1 MRIKAGGIQ
10 HIIKKLRINE
20 GIKTRECRL
29 VGDQGEI
36 LGVMALHLALDM
48 AKKKGFDLVEVAP
61 TSVPPVCKL
70 MDYGKFKYEQAKK
83 EREAKKGQKTSILR
97 EIRLRPKIGDHDF
110 EVKTRSV
117 KELLQ
122 GGDKVK
128 ITIMFRGREITHANL
143 GWKLLEKMMESLKG
157 TVSIEKQPM
166 MEGSRMFMI
175 LTPMTAQTSKSSTV
189 EPAKRAPSK
198 SAKAEVAQPAK
209 PKEEK
214 VEKVKESANA

>member
-29 VGDQGEI
+29 VGEQGEI

-61 TSVPPVCKL
+61 TSVPPVCRL